1 MALKLKL
8 LASELL
14 LFSAVQLLALFVGFK
29 LIRLEIAQ
37 FGAVQFQPAGESIL
51 SFLVAFAIATA
62 LILIFIKFIKIRFA
76 YSALFAFMI
85 FIGSGVVFSVFV
97 PDLWA
102 IGLAIAL
109 VAVRFLLPNV
119 FTHNL
124 AFFLAIAGVSA
135 QLGTLIPV
143 VAVIVLLI
151 VLSVYDYIAVFK
163 TTHMVAMFKEMSAK
177 GALMGIIIPEKISGL
192 GRNVHE
198 AVKSKLERGSSQKA
212 ETLSYVMLGGGDLA
226 FPAVFA
232 ISALAQYG
240 IVQAVGVLL
249 GSLAGILII
258 HYLFLRKARALPALP
273 PIAAG
278 SIAGF
283 VISLIV

>member
-1 MALKLKL
+1 MALRLKL

-14 LFSAVQLLALFVGFK
+14 LFSSVQLLALFVGFK
-29 LIRLEIAQ
+29 LIKFEIAQ
-37 FGAVQFQPAGESIL
+37 FGAVQFQPVGESII

-62 LILIFIKFIKIRFA
+62 LILIFIKFIKLKFA

-85 FIGSGVVFSVFV
+85 FIGAGVVFSVFM
-97 PDLWA
+97 PDLLA
-102 IGLAIAL
+102 VGLAVAL
-109 VAVRFLLPNV
+109 VAFRFFLPNV

-143 VAVIVLLI
+143 VAVIVLLV
-151 VLSVYDYIAVFK
+151 VLSVYDYVAVFK
-163 TTHMVAMFKEMSAK
+163 TTHMVTMFKEMSAK
-177 GALMGIIIPEKISGL
+177 GALMGIIIPENLSGL
-192 GRNVHE
+192 SVPAHE
-198 AVKSKLERGSSQKA
+198 VVKSKLEKRKSAKA
-212 ETLSYVMLGGGDLA
+212 SPYVVLGGGDLA

-240 IVQAVGVLL
+240 LVQALGVLF

-258 HYLFLRKARALPALP
+258 HYLFLRKAMALPALP
-273 PIAAG
+273 PIAAC
-278 SIAGF
+278 SIIGF
-283 VISLIV
+283 LISLFL